1 MASGAPYSKS
11 RIEVLLKA
19 LKHKVFSFQ
28 VLSFDLLWYFDLL
41 LNIVLRKL

>member
-19 LKHKVFSFQ
+19 LKHKVLPFQ
-28 VLSFDLLWYFDLL
+28 VLSLDLLWHFYLL